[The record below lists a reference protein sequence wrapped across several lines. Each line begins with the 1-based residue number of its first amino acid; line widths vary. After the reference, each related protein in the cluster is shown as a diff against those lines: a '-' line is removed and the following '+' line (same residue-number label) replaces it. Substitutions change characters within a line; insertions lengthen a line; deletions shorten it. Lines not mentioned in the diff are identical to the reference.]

1 MKIAYFY
8 DKNGRY
14 TSYDVIADDVPVPE
28 DATLKAPYD
37 ANGVGFFNPVWNGE
51 KWVGL
56 AFDKK
61 PDSESK
67 LAASLT
73 KQIMQLQLADQQQQ
87 KTTAMLTKQLMS
99 LQLKGAN
106 A

>member
-14 TSYDVIADDVPVPE
+14 TSYDAIADNAPVPE
-28 DATLKAPYD
+28 NATLNAPYE
-37 ANGVGFFNPVWNGE
+37 NGVGLFNPVWNGE

-56 AFDKK
+56 NFDKK
-61 PDSESK
+61 PNSESK
-67 LAASLT
+67 LAANLT
-73 KQIMQLQLADQQQQ
+73 KQIMQLQLANQQQQ
-87 KTTAMLTKQLMS
+87 EAAAMLTKQLMA
-99 LQLKGAN
+99 LQLKGVN

>member
-14 TSYDVIADDVPVPE
+14 TSYDVIADNAPVPE
-28 DATLKAPYD
+28 NATLKAPYE
-37 ANGVGFFNPVWNGE
+37 NGVGLFNPVWNGE

-56 AFDKK
+56 NFDKK
-61 PDSESK
+61 PNSESK
-67 LAASLT
+67 LAANLT
-73 KQIMQLQLADQQQQ
+73 KQIMQLQLANQQQQ
-87 KTTAMLTKQLMS
+87 ETAAMLTKQLMA